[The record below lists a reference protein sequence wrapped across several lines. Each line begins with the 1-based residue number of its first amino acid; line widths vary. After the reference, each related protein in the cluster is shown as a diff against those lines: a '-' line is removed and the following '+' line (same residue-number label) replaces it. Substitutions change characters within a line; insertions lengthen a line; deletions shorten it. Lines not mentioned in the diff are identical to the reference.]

1 MSRKKVVRDINDD
14 LESYSDD
21 SNDSDENLMK
31 DIKLMILEKTTLEEN
46 VFFEKVILK
55 LYSGCLSI
63 Q

>member
-31 DIKLMILEKTTLEEN
+31 DIKLVILEKTTLEEN
-46 VFFEKVILK
+46 VFFEKAILK

>member
-46 VFFEKVILK
+46 VFFEKAILK

>member
-46 VFFEKVILK
+46 VFFEKAILK
-55 LYSGCLSI
+55 LYSGYLSI

>member
-46 VFFEKVILK
+46 VFFERAILK

>member
-1 MSRKKVVRDINDD
+1 MSRKKVVGDINDD

-46 VFFEKVILK
+46 VFFEKAILK